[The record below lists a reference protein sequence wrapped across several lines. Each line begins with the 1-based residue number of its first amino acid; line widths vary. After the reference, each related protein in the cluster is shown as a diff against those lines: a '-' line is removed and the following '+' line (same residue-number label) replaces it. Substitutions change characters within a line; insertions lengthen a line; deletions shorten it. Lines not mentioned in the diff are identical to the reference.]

1 MIYKFAAKFVEVTPT
16 TNRKIPRKVE
26 VTVLLPK
33 NLLKLLDDMAGLLG
47 APRSDL
53 IRRAIEEYL
62 QRLRSSTLIE
72 DLEGASDYEE

>member
-1 MIYKFAAKFVEVTPT
+1 MIYKLAAKFVEVMPT
-16 TNRKIPRKVE
+16 IHRKIPRKVE